1 MVSMMMTTMT
11 IIPAMVMVVV
21 VVMVPVLRKY
31 LVRVSLGLRL
41 GARCVHRVGGHQQGD
56 RIRDWLEQLRIR
68 PGVQDFSHVLR
79 PHRFHRGRRCKGGDC
94 AHKACDVLVRI
105 PQFIL
110 RPRLRAHSKARVCAT
125 IPGAATPAAA
135 VEIDRA
141 SSTRLWK
148 ITE

>member
-1 MVSMMMTTMT
+1 MVMVVMMMMMMMMTTMT

-68 PGVQDFSHVLR
+68 PGFKTSVTFCARTASTAVVVARAETAPTR
-79 PHRFHRGRRCKGGDC
+79 PAMFLSISTSPKNSCEC
-94 AHKACDVLVRI
+94 AKITLVRN
-105 PQFIL
+105 
-110 RPRLRAHSKARVCAT
+110 
-125 IPGAATPAAA
+125 
-135 VEIDRA
+135 
-141 SSTRLWK
+141 
-148 ITE
+148 

>member
-1 MVSMMMTTMT
+1 VVAVIVMVVMAVMMMTTMT
-11 IIPAMVMVVV
+11 IIPAMVMVMVMVV

-41 GARCVHRVGGHQQGD
+41 GARCVHRVSGHQHGD

-94 AHKACDVLVRI
+94 AHKARDLLDHFDL
-105 PQFIL
+105 PEKFM
-110 RPRLRAHSKARVCAT
+110 RVCKNHALSQL
-125 IPGAATPAAA
+125 AH
-135 VEIDRA
+135 
-141 SSTRLWK
+141 
-148 ITE
+148 